1 MNHSLLNS
9 FQKAICLVP
18 LFAFSLFSSFVL
30 AQKNAPVAGDAAL
43 LTDLLKKDY
52 NTLDPEVRREQLAK
66 DRTIVIGTLKR
77 YLTENQQESLIEIQ
91 KVNFDKQEKD
101 YLAKQ
106 KANTSANKQKDKN
119 KIIVKPDAESLFLEY
134 KKMEQKL
141 ALYSTKYN
149 KTSIEIAEM
158 NHLVTSSNS
167 FKKDYYR
174 KLHSLDSSTFTALI
188 DVFKTENQYLCY
200 VSDEFHAK
208 YEALNNFQDDQ
219 YAEASQESSVQKAL
233 PFIGGDLAFEVIID
247 GLSKFLAERI
257 KEELTVAVIERVQ
270 DYLRNPSEND
280 PLAEL
285 KVLLPR
291 TQAYLLSFKASQMAN
306 FPDEIKQYIEDDLKH
321 LPDNLGDLG
330 QTPRI
335 QRLVK
340 EYPELDFAIEAL
352 EFIPNLSKIK
362 NPVDFFDLLE
372 NSRNLSRWTQ
382 DSSKTVQFNL
392 ANTLKL
398 SGLLAHSLTV
408 VDNGELRMAGADFL
422 NAYGSEVPFYM
433 MYLGF
438 LHQQNIK
445 YYSIRFRTDD
455 NLPVIKKIGTAEQ
468 SMNMHVIPFSYLTND
483 LVNVVHRDT
492 KEELTATLISNEITK
507 KLKETQETF
516 SYFKNMFVTIGA
528 NSEKLYAS
536 AQLIRKAHK
545 NGTETGPDTLYAFID
560 DMVNLAEE
568 VTFSAD
574 SLCTY
579 LLNKKSAVIGK
590 VFLYIDNS
598 KVPVQYAF
606 SWKDDKASYV
616 TPLNL
621 RDKVLPYLAVA
632 RKTNEL
638 VYDLQQKKYATAIIK
653 ALELTTDIKGTSLT
667 PELEY
672 LKSVLSIFPEAD
684 GLKLFRFKDT
694 LNDLWHAKSWSN
706 IMAEINKATKSVK
719 IKNHKNE
726 ADIILIELKKVKT
739 YIKNNRLTCSIEFL
753 DSFNLLIDE
762 IDNIAHELEI
772 SSDIDQVKGFLK
784 SQEFKKLVLSYYTG
798 TYLNDRINQ
807 IKTEV
812 RNSGFF
818 TPNDVDHIS
827 KCIDDYIINVFEY
840 FLKRDRASFNIATKS
855 FAKEM
860 RKFLNRIPESD
871 KFHLS
876 EQTIKIIHFVNDM
889 AKAENSDDVKDAIQ
903 AFALPA
909 GSYSL
914 KRQQKFT
921 FSVNSYPGVLASI
934 ESTWTNNK
942 PYNTFSP
949 SFTAPVGLN
958 LCWSAPRGM
967 SHSIFVPVIDVGAF
981 TRMYIGGKSLDTT
994 SSTDSVYFTTLPEFS
1009 FMNLFSP
1016 GVYYALGFRKTPLS
1030 LYAGAQW
1037 GPSLREVKKEEGEI
1051 KTVNNYNS
1059 FRFSI
1064 GLVLDI
1070 PLWNIHSKSRL

>member
-1 MNHSLLNS
+1 MNHSLLPS
-9 FQKAICLVP
+9 FKKAVYILPFFACL
-18 LFAFSLFSSFVL
+18 LFSSQLL

-52 NTLDPEVRREQLAK
+52 NTLDPDVRREQLAK

-77 YLTENQQESLIEIQ
+77 YLTEAQQRSINAGG
-91 KVNFDKQEKD
+91 VNLQVE
-101 YLAKQ
+101 
-106 KANTSANKQKDKN
+106 TS
-119 KIIVKPDAESLFLEY
+119 FLDY
-134 KKMEQKL
+134 KKAEQELAAYNTKFNKSDPEIKKIEKL
-141 ALYSTKYN
+141 VESSAIFRKTYFEKRVAIDINTFNELAEIFKYKNEYLYYITGQFCN
-149 KTSIEIAEM
+149 
-158 NHLVTSSNS
+158 
-167 FKKDYYR
+167 
-174 KLHSLDSSTFTALI
+174 
-188 DVFKTENQYLCY
+188 
-200 VSDEFHAK
+200 K
-208 YEALNNFQDDQ
+208 YEALNNFQEDQ

-270 DYLRNPSEND
+270 DYLRNPKEND

-291 TQAYLLSFKASQMAN
+291 TQEYLLSFKASQMVN

-321 LPDNLGDLG
+321 LPENLGDLG
-330 QTPRI
+330 NTPRI

-340 EYPELDFAIEAL
+340 QYPELDFAIEAL

-372 NSRNLSRWTQ
+372 NSRNISRWANEV
-382 DSSKTVQFNL
+382 DPVKHNL

-398 SGLLAHSLTV
+398 ASLLAHSFTV

-433 MYLGF
+433 LYVGF
-438 LHQQNIK
+438 LHQQNSK
-445 YYSIRFRTDD
+445 YYDVTFNASKTISVGTKNPLNGAISIETKNKILLSECTKGLMD
-455 NLPVIKKIGTAEQ
+455 NFNENDLTSLKENIDFFAELFSQIGGKAEKIYVSAQTIKKARKSGIALGADTVYAYIDDIIG
-468 SMNMHVIPFSYLTND
+468 LT
-483 LVNVVHRDT
+483 
-492 KEELTATLISNEITK
+492 EEITGTTDTLIAFLFSHTGSYIYAK
-507 KLKETQETF
+507 KKVDSLD
-516 SYFKNMFVTIGA
+516 S
-528 NSEKLYAS
+528 
-536 AQLIRKAHK
+536 
-545 NGTETGPDTLYAFID
+545 YAFE
-560 DMVNLAEE
+560 LWAEKNNVFIPSRKTISE
-568 VTFSAD
+568 YFD
-574 SLCTY
+574 LKDR
-579 LLNKKSAVIGK
+579 LN
-590 VFLYIDNS
+590 
-598 KVPVQYAF
+598 
-606 SWKDDKASYV
+606 
-616 TPLNL
+616 
-621 RDKVLPYLAVA
+621 PYLSVA

-638 VYDLQQKKYATAIIK
+638 VYDLQQKKYATAMIK
-653 ALELTTDIKGTSLT
+653 ALELTTDLWPDETTYQPKYLEGTLALFPHKGTLT
-667 PELEY
+667 GGMNWRKELRKE
-672 LKSVLSIFPEAD
+672 
-684 GLKLFRFKDT
+684 
-694 LNDLWHAKSWSN
+694 WHAKSWSKVVFDRN
-706 IMAEINKATKSVK
+706 SKRVCLRHTNKIARDIINARDYYLNHTLYPQQHFADSLTNLYNNLYRERKCIFQSLKINKLQIEDSLKS
-719 IKNHKNE
+719 
-726 ADIILIELKKVKT
+726 IILSYYAETPLDTYAIELKKELGAFHYTYADSEKELFNESSRQKVKEDFEK
-739 YIKNNRLTCSIEFL
+739 YVIDYFDEF
-753 DSFNLLIDE
+753 S
-762 IDNIAHELEI
+762 
-772 SSDIDQVKGFLK
+772 
-784 SQEFKKLVLSYYTG
+784 EFKKKKLRRSYSSIDWKIDSLLVVL
-798 TYLNDRINQ
+798 
-807 IKTEV
+807 
-812 RNSGFF
+812 
-818 TPNDVDHIS
+818 P
-827 KCIDDYIINVFEY
+827 
-840 FLKRDRASFNIATKS
+840 KS
-855 FAKEM
+855 EF
-860 RKFLNRIPESD
+860 
-871 KFHLS
+871 FHLN

-889 AKAENSDDVKDAIQ
+889 AKAENSDDVKSAIE

-1016 GVYYALGFRKTPLS
+1016 GIYYALGFRKTPLS

-1037 GPSLREVKKEEGEI
+1037 GPYLREVKKEEGEI
-1051 KTVNNYNS
+1051 KTINNYNS